1 MKYPMLEGAN
11 FTRGIYSTY
20 FNPVG
25 DDGLTRSEREDLEQK
40 AKEDKKNEEIMQKA
54 IDDMFK
60 EVEESVAEGLLSKK
74 QNAIIEE
81 PKKSQKVPPTRKPLA
96 SKTPSTINSKS
107 AAAALSPPPKAS
119 FAASTVAAKSRLPS
133 RLISSKKPTP
143 MNPSVAR
150 HAAATTASRTT
161 IGYSQGRA
169 ASSSMRKPLSNLA
182 RSTPASTVSGAHK
195 RAVSTPAAP
204 LSRGTSRASSEAT
217 ITLARFAKENFTYE
231 AEEELMQKMQH
242 VSFDEVDEEDL
253 EDCMRG
259 YMPAALLDDDEYDDF
274 RLEIPAL

>member
-1 MKYPMLEGAN
+1 MLEGVN

-119 FAASTVAAKSRLPS
+119 FAASTVAAKSRL
-133 RLISSKKPTP
+133 ISSKKPTP

-242 VSFDEVDEEDL
+242 ASFDEVDEEDL